1 MAMMED
7 NIQKVQE
14 TIEGV
19 RKELLAQEVPAPIRN
34 ILEEL
39 CKAIST
45 TNAIQVE
52 IIAGINSR
60 DSHVALS
67 SANACS
73 SHGVPLH
80 SQARQGNDRSHLK
93 QAPLGGDGEWVQVV
107 NRNQKTRAAQVTAQV
122 DAPVSEEAKKSAKF
136 REAIRESESS
146 ILLHGLN
153 MGNSPILNPDTMCTK
168 VTSDLIN
175 KAAVCEEKV
184 SKRNN
189 RGIPTQGVI
198 DTLDDLMS
206 MVKHMDFF
214 GKVTKP
220 CRVPGNPELN
230 NTYYSIP
237 VRMRFQDRDTRARA
251 EAILRSTCQVG
262 TTIPYPA
269 ILRECMQRTMKHYKD
284 MYQGDYIRVN
294 LELSKMTLK
303 VSRREGSRENKGEW
317 HVCASNIKLPDE
329 VLDVASRKVP
339 AVLPLEFPPPYSGSE
354 MDQEEFQGAQAGKSD
369 NVPSDKFC

>member
-1 MAMMED
+1 MMED
-7 NIQKVQE
+7 NIQKVQV

-19 RKELLAQEVPAPIRN
+19 RKDLLAQEVPAPIRN

-39 CKAIST
+39 CKAISI
-45 TNAIQVE
+45 TNALQVE

-60 DSHVALS
+60 DSPVSSS
-67 SANACS
+67 SANVCS
-73 SHGVPLH
+73 SHSLPVH
-80 SQARQGNDRSHLK
+80 SQTRQGNDRSHLK

-168 VTSDLIN
+168 VTSDLIS
-175 KAAVCEEKV
+175 KAAACEEKI

-189 RGIPTQGVI
+189 RGIPSQGVV

-294 LELSKMTLK
+294 LELSKMALK

-317 HVCASNIKLPDE
+317 HVCASNIKLPEE
-329 VLDVASRKVP
+329 VLDVASRTVP
-339 AVLPLEFPPPYSGSE
+339 AVLPLEFPPPHSGGE
-354 MDQEEFQGAQAGKSD
+354 MEQDESQGAQAGKPD
-369 NVPSDKFC
+369 NVPTDKFC